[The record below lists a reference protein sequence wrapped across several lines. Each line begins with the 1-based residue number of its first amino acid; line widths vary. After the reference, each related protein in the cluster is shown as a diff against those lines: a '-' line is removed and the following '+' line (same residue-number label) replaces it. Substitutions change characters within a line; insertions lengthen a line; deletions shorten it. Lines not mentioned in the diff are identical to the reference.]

1 MNCEGAIDESLNRSL
16 RAKSTEAYTCI
27 KECLKRRVSS
37 QTWRKSFSHLE
48 LEDLYQETMIKVY
61 IHVERRK
68 NVVGEK
74 LCSWAVRAFINTT
87 IDIFRENKRTLPTD
101 FSEKENQTRSEGN
114 IILQDGS
121 IQKFEESDYIR
132 KILKTLPKHQ
142 EKLLEEHYL
151 HGVEI
156 KEIAERSNG
165 NYTSIQNNK
174 NRALT
179 KLYSTISK
187 SNDI

>member
-1 MNCEGAIDESLNRSL
+1 MNCDGAIDEPLNESLQK
-16 RAKSTEAYTCI
+16 KSAEAYTCI

-37 QTWRKSFSHLE
+37 QKWRKNFAHLD

-61 IHVERRK
+61 VHVQGKK

-74 LCSWAVRAFINTT
+74 LCSWAARAFINTT
-87 IDIFRENKRTLPTD
+87 IDIFRRNGKVLPLNFAEN
-101 FSEKENQTRSEGN
+101 ENQAGAEGK
-114 IILQDGS
+114 IILEDGS
-121 IQKFEESDYIR
+121 IQNFEESDYIR
-132 KILKTLPKHQ
+132 KILKTLPDHQ
-142 EKLLEEHYL
+142 KKLLEEHYL
-151 HGVEI
+151 EGVEI
-156 KEIAERSNG
+156 KEIAERSGG

-179 KLYSTISK
+179 KLYKTLSK